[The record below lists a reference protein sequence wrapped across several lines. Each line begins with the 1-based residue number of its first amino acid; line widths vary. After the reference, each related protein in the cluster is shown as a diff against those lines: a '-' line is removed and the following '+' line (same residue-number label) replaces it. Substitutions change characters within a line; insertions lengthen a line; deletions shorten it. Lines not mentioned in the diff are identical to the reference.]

1 MSGLHRCF
9 DVLLQFCKLSD
20 EKGKIDVISVV
31 TGLFLGVI
39 VFDRGGK

>member
-1 MSGLHRCF
+1 M
-9 DVLLQFCKLSD
+9 LLQFCKLSD
-20 EKGKIDVISVV
+20 EKVRNDVISVV